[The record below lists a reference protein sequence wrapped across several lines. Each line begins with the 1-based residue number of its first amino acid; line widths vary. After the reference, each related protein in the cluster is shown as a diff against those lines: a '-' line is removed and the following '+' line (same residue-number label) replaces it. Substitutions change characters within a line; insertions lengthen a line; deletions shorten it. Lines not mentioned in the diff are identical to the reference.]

1 MGTGTAH
8 EAHTP
13 SLLCR
18 FIAGELACSRDR
30 FEPFDPARATAE
42 TEGVWAKFA
51 VWAAWAAW
59 ARCSC
64 SAGFDVDELVMV
76 LGTPS
81 LRGCWLCSC
90 SCSCAGGGKCA
101 WLAGGLVRGLL
112 HTKDGK
118 GE

>member
-1 MGTGTAH
+1 
-8 EAHTP
+8 
-13 SLLCR
+13 
-18 FIAGELACSRDR
+18 
-30 FEPFDPARATAE
+30 
-42 TEGVWAKFA
+42 
-51 VWAAWAAW
+51 
-59 ARCSC
+59 
-64 SAGFDVDELVMV
+64 MV